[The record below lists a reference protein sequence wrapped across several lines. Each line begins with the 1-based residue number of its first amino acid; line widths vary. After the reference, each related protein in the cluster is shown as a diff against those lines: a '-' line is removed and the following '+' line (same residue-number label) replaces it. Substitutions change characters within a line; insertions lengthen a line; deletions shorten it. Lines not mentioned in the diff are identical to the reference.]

1 MDSRSMELYLG
12 NFHACFGLGRC
23 FQILLLRHLLVVGP
37 AVALERLRSGLSIV
51 KIGLRSVQPASI
63 QIRRYYLDHYYH
75 LDLVVMI
82 MVVVAARS
90 STVIMILVAIVADL
104 VEPCLPSSDSTVG
117 AASAAATE
125 ASCSLQQQWEAIVAL
140 DWLLRHIP

>member
-23 FQILLLRHLLVVGP
+23 FQILLLRHLQVVGP
-37 AVALERLRSGLSIV
+37 AVASGRLRSGLSV
-51 KIGLRSVQPASI
+51 AKIGLRSMQPASI
-63 QIRRYYLDHYYH
+63 QIRRCYYH
-75 LDLVVMI
+75 LDLVVMT

-90 STVIMILVAIVADL
+90 SIKITILAAVVADL
-104 VEPCLPSSDSTVG
+104 VEPCLPSSNSTVE
-117 AASAAATE
+117 ATSAAATE

-140 DWLLRHIP
+140 DWLLHRIP